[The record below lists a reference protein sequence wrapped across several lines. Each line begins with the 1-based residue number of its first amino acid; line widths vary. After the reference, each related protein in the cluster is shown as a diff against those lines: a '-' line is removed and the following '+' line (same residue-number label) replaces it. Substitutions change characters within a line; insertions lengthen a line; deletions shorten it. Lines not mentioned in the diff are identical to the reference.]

1 MLFSKNN
8 EIFLSVSSRHI
19 DRLVAL
25 LSSTKGRCYFPSSLS
40 LLKQASCY
48 DNDNDNDN
56 AGKVVVGGGSEK
68 KTNFMEPTV
77 VSGVKLDD
85 PLMKVLDK
93 QTKSKDVKNDKKTRY
108 DDKHLF

>member
-1 MLFSKNN
+1 MVEETFVQCVFS
-8 EIFLSVSSRHI
+8 
-19 DRLVAL
+19 
-25 LSSTKGRCYFPSSLS
+25 
-40 LLKQASCY
+40 
-48 DNDNDNDN
+48 NDNDN

-93 QTKSKDVKNDKKTRY
+93 QTKSKDVKKR
-108 DDKHLF
+108 